1 MMERIREG
9 TNSLPVKIIL
19 SLIIF
24 SFAFAG
30 VGSYLAG
37 GSTPPAA
44 TVGDKE
50 ISRAELDRAYQNE
63 RARMQQQAGEQF
75 NQLLGNPEYVK
86 RFRQNILDRMVN
98 DLLLEHEASELGL
111 RVSDAQVK
119 AAIRA
124 MPQFRQAGQF
134 NNERYQA
141 ALRQTGMSADEFAN
155 YMRTDLMRQQLV
167 NGLQTTAFV
176 LPSEL
181 ESLYRLE
188 AQSREV
194 RTLTL
199 PVEDFANQVSLTD
212 EELEA
217 YYQANRD
224 DYIQPRMVKVAYV
237 ELTGEGLASDI
248 QVTDEDI
255 ATYYQDNQSQYGSQ
269 ERRKVSHILIEGT
282 GDDAKA
288 RAQQALDRLNQGEA
302 FATLVKEVSDDT
314 FSAEQNGSL
323 DWIEPGAMDPA
334 FEKAAY
340 ALAQKGDI
348 SGLVKSDFGYHIIR
362 LDDID
367 PADVTPLS
375 DVKDDIRLALQQE
388 QAADRFYAQSTQLA
402 EVAFEE
408 ANGLEPAAEAV
419 NTKVQFTDY
428 FALDNAQ
435 GLMARPQIQ
444 QALDSYDVRENGL
457 NSELIELSGEHAI
470 VVRLDDVKP
479 EKQLSFAE
487 VKDQVQA
494 TLVAEKGRQQ
504 AQEKAD
510 QLVAQLE
517 QTGTLDQ
524 GDYVFSDAQVINR
537 VSQQQAVSELAFSL
551 PQPNDTGASYG
562 VTQNRQG
569 DIVVVALDNVINP
582 AMPDISPQS
591 QMADRVA
598 RAMSNMSL
606 SATLEALRE
615 QVDVTYAEVDAQQ

>member
-9 TNSLPVKIIL
+9 TNSLAVKIIL

-37 GSTPPAA
+37 GSNPPAA

-86 RFRQNILDRMVN
+86 RFRQNILDRMIN
-98 DLLLEHEASELGL
+98 DLLLEQAASDLGL

-124 MPQFRQAGQF
+124 MPQFRQGGQF
-134 NNERYQA
+134 NNDRYQA

-167 NGLQTTAFV
+167 NGLQSSGFV

-188 AQSREV
+188 AQSRQV
-194 RTLTL
+194 RTITL
-199 PVEDFANQVSLTD
+199 PVDDFAEQVTLTD
-212 EELEA
+212 DELEA
-217 YYQANRD
+217 YYQAHRD

-237 ELTGEGLASDI
+237 ELTGEGLANEVQISD
-248 QVTDEDI
+248 DAI
-255 ATYYQDNQSQYGSQ
+255 ATYYQENQSQYGSQ

-282 GDDAKA
+282 GDEAKA
-288 RAQQALDRLNQGEA
+288 KAQQALERLNQGDA
-302 FATLVKEVSDDT
+302 FAALAKEVSDDT
-314 FSAEQNGSL
+314 FSAEQGGSL
-323 DWIEPGAMDPA
+323 DWIEPGVMDPA

-340 ALAQKGDI
+340 ALSEKGDI
-348 SGLVKSDFGYHIIR
+348 SGLVQSDFGYHIIR

-367 PADVTPLS
+367 PADVTPLAE
-375 DVKDDIRLALQQE
+375 VKDDIRSELQQAR
-388 QAADRFYAQSTQLA
+388 AADRFYAQSTTLA

-408 ANGLEPAAEAV
+408 ANGLEPAADAV
-419 NTKVQFTDY
+419 NGKVQYTDY
-428 FALDNAQ
+428 FALDAAT

-479 EKQLSFAE
+479 EKQLSFAD
-487 VKDQVQA
+487 VKEQVRE
-494 TLVAEKGRQQ
+494 TLAAEKGQEQ
-504 AQEKAD
+504 AKETAGD
-510 QLVAQLE
+510 LIAQLE
-517 QTGTLDQ
+517 ESGELTESDYTFSAPMTL
-524 GDYVFSDAQVINR
+524 NR
-537 VSQQQAVSELAFSL
+537 VSQQQAVAELAFSL
-551 PQPNDTGASYG
+551 PQPESETASYG

-569 DIVVVALDNVINP
+569 DVVVVALDKVVTPEVP
-582 AMPDISPQS
+582 AISPQS
-591 QMADRVA
+591 QMAARVQ
-598 RAMSNMSL
+598 RAMSNTSL
-606 SATLEALRE
+606 SATLQALRE
-615 QVDVTYAEVDAQQ
+615 DVDVTYAESDAQ

>member
-9 TNSLPVKIIL
+9 TNSLAVKIIL

-37 GSTPPAA
+37 GSNPPAA

-86 RFRQNILDRMVN
+86 RFRQNILDRMIN
-98 DLLLEHEASELGL
+98 DLLLEQAASDLGL

-119 AAIRA
+119 AAIRG
-124 MPQFRQAGQF
+124 MPQFRQGGQF
-134 NNERYQA
+134 NNDRYQA

-167 NGLQTTAFV
+167 NGLQSSGFV

-188 AQSREV
+188 AQSRQV
-194 RTLTL
+194 RTITL
-199 PVEDFANQVSLTD
+199 PVDDFAEQVTLTD
-212 EELEA
+212 DELEA
-217 YYQANRD
+217 YYQAHRD

-237 ELTGEGLASDI
+237 ELTGEGLANEVQISD
-248 QVTDEDI
+248 DAI
-255 ATYYQDNQSQYGSQ
+255 ATYYQENQSQYGSQ

-282 GDDAKA
+282 GDEAKA
-288 RAQQALDRLNQGEA
+288 KAEQALERLNQGDA
-302 FATLVKEVSDDT
+302 FSALAKEMSDDT
-314 FSAEQNGSL
+314 FSAEQGGSL
-323 DWIEPGAMDPA
+323 DWIEPGVMDPA

-340 ALAQKGDI
+340 ALSEKGDI
-348 SGLVKSDFGYHIIR
+348 SGLVQSDFGYHIIR

-367 PADVTPLS
+367 PADVTPLAE
-375 DVKDDIRLALQQE
+375 VKDDIRSELQQAR
-388 QAADRFYAQSTQLA
+388 AADRFYAQSTTLA

-408 ANGLEPAAEAV
+408 ANGLEPAADAV
-419 NTKVQFTDY
+419 NGKVQYTDY
-428 FALDNAQ
+428 FALDAAT

-479 EKQLSFAE
+479 EKQLSFAD
-487 VKDQVQA
+487 VKEQVRE
-494 TLVAEKGRQQ
+494 TLAAEKGQEQ
-504 AQEKAD
+504 AKETAGD
-510 QLVAQLE
+510 LIAQLE
-517 QTGTLDQ
+517 ESGELTESDYTFSAPMTL
-524 GDYVFSDAQVINR
+524 NR
-537 VSQQQAVSELAFSL
+537 VSQQQAVAELAFSL
-551 PQPNDTGASYG
+551 PQPESETASYG

-569 DIVVVALDNVINP
+569 DVVVVALDKVVTPEVP
-582 AMPDISPQS
+582 AISPQS
-591 QMADRVA
+591 QMAARVQ
-598 RAMSNMSL
+598 RAMSNTSL
-606 SATLEALRE
+606 SATLQALRE
-615 QVDVTYAEVDAQQ
+615 EVDVTYAESDAQ

>member
-9 TNSLPVKIIL
+9 TNSLAVKIIL

-37 GSTPPAA
+37 GSNPPAA

-86 RFRQNILDRMVN
+86 RFRQNILDRMIN
-98 DLLLEHEASELGL
+98 DLLLEQAASELGL

-124 MPQFRQAGQF
+124 MPQFRQGGQF
-134 NNERYQA
+134 NNDRYQA

-167 NGLQTTAFV
+167 NGLQGSGFV

-181 ESLYRLE
+181 ENLYRLE
-188 AQSREV
+188 AQSRQV
-194 RTLTL
+194 RTITL
-199 PVEDFANQVSLTD
+199 PVADFAEQVSLTD
-212 EELEA
+212 DELEA

-237 ELTGEGLASDI
+237 ELTGEGLANEVQISD
-248 QVTDEDI
+248 EAI
-255 ATYYQDNQSQYGSQ
+255 ATYYQENQSQYGSQ

-282 GDDAKA
+282 GDEAKA
-288 RAQQALDRLNQGEA
+288 KAQQALERLNQGAA
-302 FATLVKEVSDDT
+302 FAALAKEMSDDT
-314 FSAEQNGSL
+314 FSAEQGGSL
-323 DWIEPGAMDPA
+323 DWIEPDVMDPA

-340 ALAQKGDI
+340 ALSEKGDV
-348 SGLVKSDFGYHIIR
+348 SGLVQSDFGYHIIR

-367 PADVTPLS
+367 PADVTPLAE
-375 DVKDDIRLALQQE
+375 VKDDIRTELQQAR
-388 QAADRFYAQSTQLA
+388 AADRFYAQSTTLA

-408 ANGLEPAAEAV
+408 ANGLEPAADAV
-419 NTKVQFTDY
+419 NSKVQYTDY
-428 FALDNAQ
+428 FALDAAT

-487 VKDQVQA
+487 VKDQVRE
-494 TLVAEKGRQQ
+494 TLAAEKGQEQ
-504 AQEKAD
+504 AKETAGD
-510 QLVAQLE
+510 LIAQLE
-517 QTGTLDQ
+517 ESGEITGSDYTFSAPITL
-524 GDYVFSDAQVINR
+524 NR
-537 VSQQQAVSELAFSL
+537 VSQQQAVAELAFSL
-551 PQPNDTGASYG
+551 PQPASDNASYG

-569 DIVVVALDNVINP
+569 DVVVVALDKVMVP
-582 AMPDISPQS
+582 EVPDISPQS
-591 QMADRVA
+591 QMAARVQ

-606 SATLEALRE
+606 SATLQALRE
-615 QVDVTYAEVDAQQ
+615 EVDVTYAESDTQ

>member
-9 TNSLPVKIIL
+9 TNSLAVKIIL

-37 GSTPPAA
+37 GSNPPAA

-86 RFRQNILDRMVN
+86 RFRQNILDRMIN
-98 DLLLEHEASELGL
+98 DLLLEQAASELGL

-124 MPQFRQAGQF
+124 MPQFRQGGQF
-134 NNERYQA
+134 NNDRYQA

-167 NGLQTTAFV
+167 NGLQGSGFV

-181 ESLYRLE
+181 ENLYRLE
-188 AQSREV
+188 AQSRQV
-194 RTLTL
+194 RTITL
-199 PVEDFANQVSLTD
+199 PVADFAEQVSLTD
-212 EELEA
+212 DELEA

-237 ELTGEGLASDI
+237 ELTGEGLANEVQVSD
-248 QVTDEDI
+248 EAI
-255 ATYYQDNQSQYGSQ
+255 ATYYQENQSQYGSQ

-282 GDDAKA
+282 GDEAKA
-288 RAQQALDRLNQGEA
+288 KAQQALERLNQGAA
-302 FATLVKEVSDDT
+302 FAALAKEMSDDT
-314 FSAEQNGSL
+314 FSAEQGGSL
-323 DWIEPGAMDPA
+323 DWIEPDVMDPA
-334 FEKAAY
+334 FENAAY
-340 ALAQKGDI
+340 ALSEKGDV
-348 SGLVKSDFGYHIIR
+348 SGLVQSDFGYHIIR

-367 PADVTPLS
+367 PADVTPLAE
-375 DVKDDIRLALQQE
+375 VKDDIRAELQQAR
-388 QAADRFYAQSTQLA
+388 AADRFYAQSTTLA

-408 ANGLEPAAEAV
+408 ANGLEPAADAV
-419 NTKVQFTDY
+419 NSKVQYTDY
-428 FALDNAQ
+428 FALDAAT

-487 VKDQVQA
+487 VKDQVRE
-494 TLVAEKGRQQ
+494 TLAAEKGQEQ
-504 AQEKAD
+504 AKETAGD
-510 QLVAQLE
+510 LIAQLE
-517 QTGTLDQ
+517 ESGEVTGSDYTFSAPITL
-524 GDYVFSDAQVINR
+524 NR
-537 VSQQQAVSELAFSL
+537 VSQQQAVAELAFSL
-551 PQPNDTGASYG
+551 PQPASDNASYG

-569 DIVVVALDNVINP
+569 DVVVVALDKVMVP
-582 AMPDISPQS
+582 EVPDISPQS
-591 QMADRVA
+591 QMAARVQ

-606 SATLEALRE
+606 SATLQALRE
-615 QVDVTYAEVDAQQ
+615 EVDVTYAESDTQ

>member
-9 TNSLPVKIIL
+9 TNSLAVKIIL

-37 GSTPPAA
+37 GSNPPAA

-50 ISRAELDRAYQNE
+50 ISRAQLERAYQNE
-63 RARMQQQAGEQF
+63 RARMQQQAGELF
-75 NQLLGNPEYVK
+75 NQLLGDPEYVK
-86 RFRQNILDRMVN
+86 RFRQNILDRMVD

-119 AAIRA
+119 DAIRA
-124 MPQFRQAGQF
+124 MPQFRQGGQF

-141 ALRQTGMSADEFAN
+141 ALRQTGLSADEFAN
-155 YMRTDLMRQQLV
+155 YVRTDLVRQQLLTA
-167 NGLQTTAFV
+167 LQASEFV

-194 RTLTL
+194 RTITL
-199 PVEDFANQVSLTD
+199 PVDAFAAKVSLSD

-217 YYQANRD
+217 YYQANQD
-224 DYIQPRMVKVAYV
+224 DYVQPRMVKVAYV
-237 ELTGEGLASDI
+237 ELTGEGLADDI

-255 ATYYQDNQSQYGSQ
+255 ATYYQENQSQYGSQ

-288 RAQQALDRLNQGEA
+288 RAEAALERLNQGEDFSELA
-302 FATLVKEVSDDT
+302 QQVSDDT
-314 FSAEQNGSL
+314 YSAEQGGSL
-323 DWIEPGAMDPA
+323 DWIEPGVMDPA

-340 ALAQKGDI
+340 ALANKGDY
-348 SGLVKSDFGYHIIR
+348 SQVVKSDFGYHIIR

-367 PADVTPLS
+367 AADITPLS
-375 DVKDDIRLALQQE
+375 EVKEDIRVALQQE
-388 QAADRFYAQSTQLA
+388 RAADRFYAQSTKLA
-402 EVAFEE
+402 EVAFED
-408 ANGLEPAAEAV
+408 ANGLEPAAAAI
-419 NTKVQFTDY
+419 NGKVQITDF
-428 FALDNAQ
+428 FAPEQAQ
-435 GLMARPQIQ
+435 GVMARPEVQ

-479 EKQLSFAE
+479 EKQLSFDE
-487 VKDQVQA
+487 VKDQVTQ
-494 TLVAEKGRQQ
+494 TLAAQKGQQQ
-504 AQEKAD
+504 AQEQAD
-510 QLVAQLE
+510 ALLTQLEANGALTDSEYTFSEPQTLNRVAQQL
-517 QTGTLDQ
+517 
-524 GDYVFSDAQVINR
+524 AI
-537 VSQQQAVSELAFSL
+537 SELAFTL
-551 PQPNDTGASYG
+551 PKPEADTSSYG
-562 VTQNRQG
+562 VTTDEQG
-569 DIVVVALDNVINP
+569 NVVVVALDKVIEP
-582 AMPDISPQS
+582 EVPEISPQS
-591 QMADRVA
+591 QMAARVA

-606 SATLEALRE
+606 SATLEELRN
-615 QVDVTYAEVDAQQ
+615 QVDVNYADSDSQ

>member
-9 TNSLPVKIIL
+9 TNSLAVKIIL

-37 GSTPPAA
+37 GSNPPAA

-86 RFRQNILDRMVN
+86 RFRQNILDRMIN
-98 DLLLEHEASELGL
+98 DLLLEQAASELGL

-124 MPQFRQAGQF
+124 MPQFRQGGQF
-134 NNERYQA
+134 NNDRYQA

-167 NGLQTTAFV
+167 NGLQGSGFV

-181 ESLYRLE
+181 ENLYRLE
-188 AQSREV
+188 AQSRQV
-194 RTLTL
+194 RTITL
-199 PVEDFANQVSLTD
+199 PVDDFAEQVSLTD
-212 EELEA
+212 DELEA

-248 QVTDEDI
+248 QISDQDI
-255 ATYYQDNQSQYGSQ
+255 EAYYQENQSQYGSQ

-282 GDDAKA
+282 GEEAKA
-288 RAQQALDRLNQGEA
+288 KAEQVLERLNQGEA
-302 FATLVKEVSDDT
+302 FTALAKEVSDDT
-314 FSAEQNGSL
+314 FSAEQGGSL
-323 DWIEPGAMDPA
+323 DWIEPDVMDPA

-340 ALAQKGDI
+340 ALSEKGDI
-348 SGLVKSDFGYHIIR
+348 SGLVQSDFGYHIIR

-367 PADVTPLS
+367 LADVTPLAE
-375 DVKDDIRLALQQE
+375 VKDDIRTELQQAR
-388 QAADRFYAQSTQLA
+388 AADRFYAQSTTLA

-408 ANGLEPAAEAV
+408 ANGLGPAAAAI
-419 NTKVQFTDY
+419 NSDVQYTDY
-428 FALDNAQ
+428 FALDAAT

-487 VKDQVQA
+487 VKDQVRE
-494 TLVAEKGRQQ
+494 TLAAEKGQEQ
-504 AQEKAD
+504 AKQTAGD
-510 QLVAQLE
+510 LIAQLE
-517 QTGTLDQ
+517 QTGELAGSDYTFSAPITL
-524 GDYVFSDAQVINR
+524 NR
-537 VSQQQAVSELAFSL
+537 VSQQQAVAELAFSL
-551 PQPNDTGASYG
+551 PQPESDAASYG
-562 VTQNRQG
+562 VTQNREG
-569 DIVVVALDNVINP
+569 DVVVVALDKVIEP
-582 AMPDISPQS
+582 EVPDISPQS
-591 QMADRVA
+591 QMAARVQ

-606 SATLEALRE
+606 SATLQALRE
-615 QVDVTYAEVDAQQ
+615 EVDVTYAESDNQ

>member
-9 TNSLPVKIIL
+9 TNSLAVKIIL

-37 GSTPPAA
+37 GSNPPAA

-86 RFRQNILDRMVN
+86 RFRQNILDRMIN
-98 DLLLEHEASELGL
+98 DLLLEQAASDLGL

-124 MPQFRQAGQF
+124 MPQFRQGGQF
-134 NNERYQA
+134 NNDRYQA

-167 NGLQTTAFV
+167 NGLQSSGFV

-188 AQSREV
+188 AQSRQV
-194 RTLTL
+194 RTITL
-199 PVEDFANQVSLTD
+199 PVDDFAEQVTLTD
-212 EELEA
+212 DELEA
-217 YYQANRD
+217 YYQAHRE

-237 ELTGEGLASDI
+237 ELTGEGLANEVQISD
-248 QVTDEDI
+248 DAI
-255 ATYYQDNQSQYGSQ
+255 ATYYQENQSQYGSQ

-282 GDDAKA
+282 GDEAKA
-288 RAQQALDRLNQGEA
+288 KAEQALERLNQGDA
-302 FATLVKEVSDDT
+302 FSALAKEMSDDT
-314 FSAEQNGSL
+314 FSAEQGGSL
-323 DWIEPGAMDPA
+323 DWIEPGVMDPA

-340 ALAQKGDI
+340 ALSEKGDI
-348 SGLVKSDFGYHIIR
+348 SGLVQSDFGYHIIR

-367 PADVTPLS
+367 PADVTPLAE
-375 DVKDDIRLALQQE
+375 VKDDIRSELQQAR
-388 QAADRFYAQSTQLA
+388 AADRFYAQSTTLA

-408 ANGLEPAAEAV
+408 ANGLEPAADAV
-419 NTKVQFTDY
+419 NGKVQYTDY
-428 FALDNAQ
+428 FALDAAT

-479 EKQLSFAE
+479 EKQLSFAD
-487 VKDQVQA
+487 VKEQVRE
-494 TLVAEKGRQQ
+494 TLAAEKGQEQ
-504 AQEKAD
+504 AKETAGD
-510 QLVAQLE
+510 LIAQLE
-517 QTGTLDQ
+517 ESGELTESDYTFSAPMTL
-524 GDYVFSDAQVINR
+524 NR
-537 VSQQQAVSELAFSL
+537 VSQQQAVAELAFSL
-551 PQPNDTGASYG
+551 PQPESETASYG

-569 DIVVVALDNVINP
+569 DVVVVALDKVVTPEVP
-582 AMPDISPQS
+582 AISPQS
-591 QMADRVA
+591 QMAARVQ
-598 RAMSNMSL
+598 RAMSNTSL
-606 SATLEALRE
+606 SATLQALRE
-615 QVDVTYAEVDAQQ
+615 DVDVTYAESDAQ

>member
-9 TNSLPVKIIL
+9 TNSLAVKIIL

-37 GSTPPAA
+37 GSNPPAA

-86 RFRQNILDRMVN
+86 RFRQNILDRMIN
-98 DLLLEHEASELGL
+98 DLLLEQAASDLGL

-124 MPQFRQAGQF
+124 MPQFRQGGQF
-134 NNERYQA
+134 NNDRYQA

-167 NGLQTTAFV
+167 NGLQSSGFV

-188 AQSREV
+188 AQSRQV
-194 RTLTL
+194 RTITL
-199 PVEDFANQVSLTD
+199 PVDDFAEQVTLTD
-212 EELEA
+212 DELEA
-217 YYQANRD
+217 YYQSHRD

-237 ELTGEGLASDI
+237 ELTGEGLANEVQISD
-248 QVTDEDI
+248 DAI
-255 ATYYQDNQSQYGSQ
+255 ATYYQENQSQYGSQ

-282 GDDAKA
+282 GDEAKA
-288 RAQQALDRLNQGEA
+288 KAQQALERLNQGDA
-302 FATLVKEVSDDT
+302 FAALAKEVSDDT
-314 FSAEQNGSL
+314 FSAEQGGSL
-323 DWIEPGAMDPA
+323 DWIEPGVMDPA

-340 ALAQKGDI
+340 ALSEKGDI
-348 SGLVKSDFGYHIIR
+348 SGLVQSDFGYHIIR

-367 PADVTPLS
+367 PADVTPLAE
-375 DVKDDIRLALQQE
+375 VKDDIRSELQQAR
-388 QAADRFYAQSTQLA
+388 AADRFYAQSTTLA

-408 ANGLEPAAEAV
+408 ANGLEPAADAV
-419 NTKVQFTDY
+419 NGKVQYTDY
-428 FALDNAQ
+428 FALDAAT

-479 EKQLSFAE
+479 EKQLSFAD
-487 VKDQVQA
+487 VKEQVRE
-494 TLVAEKGRQQ
+494 TLAAEKGQEQ
-504 AQEKAD
+504 AKETAGD
-510 QLVAQLE
+510 LIAQLE
-517 QTGTLDQ
+517 ESGELTESDYTFSAPMTL
-524 GDYVFSDAQVINR
+524 NR
-537 VSQQQAVSELAFSL
+537 VSQQQAVAELAFSL
-551 PQPNDTGASYG
+551 PQPESETASYG

-569 DIVVVALDNVINP
+569 DVVVVALDKVVTPEVP
-582 AMPDISPQS
+582 AISPQS
-591 QMADRVA
+591 QMAARVQ
-598 RAMSNMSL
+598 RAMSNTSL
-606 SATLEALRE
+606 SATLQALRE
-615 QVDVTYAEVDAQQ
+615 DVDVTYAESDAQ

>member
-9 TNSLPVKIIL
+9 TNSLAVKIIL

-37 GSTPPAA
+37 GSNPPAA
-44 TVGDKE
+44 TVGEKE

-86 RFRQNILDRMVN
+86 RFRQNILDRMIN
-98 DLLLEHEASELGL
+98 DLLLEQAASDLGL

-124 MPQFRQAGQF
+124 MPQFRQGGQF
-134 NNERYQA
+134 NNDRYQA

-167 NGLQTTAFV
+167 NGLQSSGFV

-188 AQSREV
+188 AQSRQV
-194 RTLTL
+194 RTITL
-199 PVEDFANQVSLTD
+199 PVDDFAEQVTLTD
-212 EELEA
+212 DELEA
-217 YYQANRD
+217 YYQAHRE

-237 ELTGEGLASDI
+237 ELTGEGLANEVQISD
-248 QVTDEDI
+248 DAI
-255 ATYYQDNQSQYGSQ
+255 ATYYQENQSQYGSQ

-282 GDDAKA
+282 GDEAKA
-288 RAQQALDRLNQGEA
+288 KAQQALERLNQGDA
-302 FATLVKEVSDDT
+302 FSALAKEMSDDT
-314 FSAEQNGSL
+314 FSAEQGGSL
-323 DWIEPGAMDPA
+323 DWIEPGVMDPA

-340 ALAQKGDI
+340 ALPEKGDI
-348 SGLVKSDFGYHIIR
+348 SGLVQSDFGYHIIR

-367 PADVTPLS
+367 PADVTPLAE
-375 DVKDDIRLALQQE
+375 VKDDIRSELQQAR
-388 QAADRFYAQSTQLA
+388 AADRFYAQSTTLA

-408 ANGLEPAAEAV
+408 ANGLEPAADAV
-419 NTKVQFTDY
+419 NGKVQYTDY
-428 FALDNAQ
+428 FALDAAT

-479 EKQLSFAE
+479 EKQLSFAD
-487 VKDQVQA
+487 VKEQVRE
-494 TLVAEKGRQQ
+494 TLAAEKGQEQ
-504 AQEKAD
+504 AKETAGD
-510 QLVAQLE
+510 LIAQLE
-517 QTGTLDQ
+517 ESGELTESDYTFSAPMTL
-524 GDYVFSDAQVINR
+524 NR
-537 VSQQQAVSELAFSL
+537 VSQQQAVAELAFSL
-551 PQPNDTGASYG
+551 PQPESETASYG

-569 DIVVVALDNVINP
+569 DVVVVALDKVVTPEVP
-582 AMPDISPQS
+582 AISPQS
-591 QMADRVA
+591 QMAARVQ
-598 RAMSNMSL
+598 RAMSNTSL
-606 SATLEALRE
+606 SATLQALRE
-615 QVDVTYAEVDAQQ
+615 DVDVTYAESDAQ

>member
-9 TNSLPVKIIL
+9 TNSLAVKIIL

-37 GSTPPAA
+37 GSNPPAA

-86 RFRQNILDRMVN
+86 RFRQNILDRMIN
-98 DLLLEHEASELGL
+98 DLLLEQAASELGL

-124 MPQFRQAGQF
+124 MPQFRQGGQF
-134 NNERYQA
+134 NNDRYQA

-167 NGLQTTAFV
+167 NGLQGSGFV

-181 ESLYRLE
+181 ENLYRLE
-188 AQSREV
+188 AQSRQV
-194 RTLTL
+194 RTITL
-199 PVEDFANQVSLTD
+199 PVADFAEQVSLTD
-212 EELEA
+212 DELEA

-237 ELTGEGLASDI
+237 ELTGEGLANEVQISD
-248 QVTDEDI
+248 EAI
-255 ATYYQDNQSQYGSQ
+255 ATYYQENQSQYGSQ

-282 GDDAKA
+282 GDEAKA
-288 RAQQALDRLNQGEA
+288 KAQQALERLSQGAA
-302 FATLVKEVSDDT
+302 FAALAKEMSDDT
-314 FSAEQNGSL
+314 FSAEQGGSL
-323 DWIEPGAMDPA
+323 DWIEPDVMDPA

-340 ALAQKGDI
+340 ALSEKGDV
-348 SGLVKSDFGYHIIR
+348 SGLVQSDFGYHIIR

-367 PADVTPLS
+367 PADVTPLAE
-375 DVKDDIRLALQQE
+375 VKDDIRTELQQAR
-388 QAADRFYAQSTQLA
+388 AADRFYAQSTTLA

-408 ANGLEPAAEAV
+408 ANGLEPAADAV
-419 NTKVQFTDY
+419 NSKVQYTDY
-428 FALDNAQ
+428 FALDAAT

-487 VKDQVQA
+487 VKDQVRE
-494 TLVAEKGRQQ
+494 TLAAEKGQEQ
-504 AQEKAD
+504 AKETAGD
-510 QLVAQLE
+510 LIAQLE
-517 QTGTLDQ
+517 ESGEVTGSDYTFSAPITL
-524 GDYVFSDAQVINR
+524 NR
-537 VSQQQAVSELAFSL
+537 VSQQQAIAELAFSL
-551 PQPNDTGASYG
+551 PQPASDNASYG

-569 DIVVVALDNVINP
+569 DVVVVALDKVMVP
-582 AMPDISPQS
+582 EVPDISPQS
-591 QMADRVA
+591 QMAARVQ

-606 SATLEALRE
+606 SATLQALRE
-615 QVDVTYAEVDAQQ
+615 EVDVTYAESDTQ

>member
-9 TNSLPVKIIL
+9 TNSLAVKIIL

-37 GSTPPAA
+37 GSNPPAA

-86 RFRQNILDRMVN
+86 RFRQNILDRMIN
-98 DLLLEHEASELGL
+98 DLLLEQAASDLGL

-119 AAIRA
+119 AAIRE
-124 MPQFRQAGQF
+124 MPQFRQGGQF
-134 NNERYQA
+134 NNDRYQA

-167 NGLQTTAFV
+167 NGLQSSGFV

-188 AQSREV
+188 AQSRQV
-194 RTLTL
+194 RTITL
-199 PVEDFANQVSLTD
+199 PVDDFAEQVTLTD
-212 EELEA
+212 DELEA
-217 YYQANRD
+217 YYQAHRD

-237 ELTGEGLASDI
+237 ELTGEGLANEVQISD
-248 QVTDEDI
+248 EAI
-255 ATYYQDNQSQYGSQ
+255 ATYYQENQSQYGSQ

-282 GDDAKA
+282 GDEAKA
-288 RAQQALDRLNQGEA
+288 KAEQALERLNQGDA
-302 FATLVKEVSDDT
+302 FSALAKEMSDDT
-314 FSAEQNGSL
+314 FSAEQGGSL
-323 DWIEPGAMDPA
+323 DWIEPGVMDPA

-340 ALAQKGDI
+340 ALSEKGDT
-348 SGLVKSDFGYHIIR
+348 SGLVQSDFGYHIIR

-367 PADVTPLS
+367 PADVTPLAE
-375 DVKDDIRLALQQE
+375 VKDDIRSELQQAR
-388 QAADRFYAQSTQLA
+388 AADRFYAQSTTLA

-408 ANGLEPAAEAV
+408 ANGLEPAADAV
-419 NTKVQFTDY
+419 NGKVQYTDY
-428 FALDNAQ
+428 FALDAAT

-479 EKQLSFAE
+479 EKQLSFAD
-487 VKDQVQA
+487 VKEQVRE
-494 TLVAEKGRQQ
+494 TLAAEKGQEQ
-504 AQEKAD
+504 AKETAGD
-510 QLVAQLE
+510 LITQLE
-517 QTGTLDQ
+517 ESGELTESDYTFSAPMTL
-524 GDYVFSDAQVINR
+524 NR
-537 VSQQQAVSELAFSL
+537 VSQQQAVAELAFSL
-551 PQPNDTGASYG
+551 PQPASETASYG

-569 DIVVVALDNVINP
+569 DVVVVALDKVVTPEVP
-582 AMPDISPQS
+582 AISPQS
-591 QMADRVA
+591 QMAARVQ
-598 RAMSNMSL
+598 RAMSNTSL
-606 SATLEALRE
+606 SATLQALRE
-615 QVDVTYAEVDAQQ
+615 DVDVTYAESDTQ

>member
-9 TNSLPVKIIL
+9 TNSLAVKIIL

-37 GSTPPAA
+37 GSNPPAA

-86 RFRQNILDRMVN
+86 RFRQNILDRMIN
-98 DLLLEHEASELGL
+98 DLLLEQAASDLGL

-124 MPQFRQAGQF
+124 MPQFRQGGQF
-134 NNERYQA
+134 NNDRYQA

-167 NGLQTTAFV
+167 NGLQSSGFV

-188 AQSREV
+188 AQSRQV
-194 RTLTL
+194 RTITL
-199 PVEDFANQVSLTD
+199 PVDDFAEQVTLTD
-212 EELEA
+212 DELEA
-217 YYQANRD
+217 YYQAHRE

-237 ELTGEGLASDI
+237 ELTGEGLANEVQISD
-248 QVTDEDI
+248 DAI
-255 ATYYQDNQSQYGSQ
+255 ATYYQENQSQYGSQ

-282 GDDAKA
+282 GDEAKA
-288 RAQQALDRLNQGEA
+288 KAQQALERLNQGDA
-302 FATLVKEVSDDT
+302 FSALAKEMSDDT
-314 FSAEQNGSL
+314 FSAEQGGSL
-323 DWIEPGAMDPA
+323 DWIEPGVMDPA

-340 ALAQKGDI
+340 ALSEKGDI
-348 SGLVKSDFGYHIIR
+348 SGLVQSDFGYHIIR

-367 PADVTPLS
+367 PADVTPLAE
-375 DVKDDIRLALQQE
+375 VKDDIRSELQQAR
-388 QAADRFYAQSTQLA
+388 AADRFYAQSTTLA

-408 ANGLEPAAEAV
+408 ANGLEPAADAV
-419 NTKVQFTDY
+419 NGKVQYTDY
-428 FALDNAQ
+428 FALDAAT

-479 EKQLSFAE
+479 EKQLSFAD
-487 VKDQVQA
+487 VKEQVRE
-494 TLVAEKGRQQ
+494 TLAAEKGQEQ
-504 AQEKAD
+504 AKETAGD
-510 QLVAQLE
+510 LIAQLE
-517 QTGTLDQ
+517 ESGELTGSDYTFSAPMTL
-524 GDYVFSDAQVINR
+524 NR
-537 VSQQQAVSELAFSL
+537 VSQQQAVAELAFSL
-551 PQPNDTGASYG
+551 PQPASEKASYG

-569 DIVVVALDNVINP
+569 DVVVVALDKVVAPEVP
-582 AMPDISPQS
+582 AISPQS
-591 QMADRVA
+591 QMAARVQ
-598 RAMSNMSL
+598 RAMSNTSL
-606 SATLEALRE
+606 SATLQALRE
-615 QVDVTYAEVDAQQ
+615 EVDVTYAESDAQ

>member
-9 TNSLPVKIIL
+9 TNSLAVKIIL

-37 GSTPPAA
+37 GSNPPAA

-86 RFRQNILDRMVN
+86 RFRQNILDRMIN
-98 DLLLEHEASELGL
+98 DLLLEQAAGELGL

-124 MPQFRQAGQF
+124 IPQFRQGGQF
-134 NNERYQA
+134 NNDRYQA

-167 NGLQTTAFV
+167 NGLQSSGFV

-194 RTLTL
+194 RTITL
-199 PVEDFANQVSLTD
+199 PVEKFAEQVTLTD
-212 EELEA
+212 DEMEA
-217 YYQANRD
+217 YYQDHRD

-248 QVTDEDI
+248 QISDQDI
-255 ATYYQDNQSQYGSQ
+255 EAYYQENQSQYGSQ

-282 GDDAKA
+282 GEEAKA
-288 RAQQALDRLNQGEA
+288 KAEQVRERLNQGEA
-302 FATLVKEVSDDT
+302 FAELAKEVSDDT
-314 FSAEQNGSL
+314 FSAEQGGSL
-323 DWIEPGAMDPA
+323 DWIEPDVMDPA

-340 ALAQKGDI
+340 GLSEKGDI
-348 SGLVKSDFGYHIIR
+348 SGLVQSDFGYHIIR

-367 PADVTPLS
+367 PADVTPLAE
-375 DVKDDIRLALQQE
+375 VKNDIRTALQQAR
-388 QAADRFYAQSTQLA
+388 AADRFYAQSTKLA

-408 ANGLEPAAEAV
+408 ANGLEPAAAAINGDVKYTE
-419 NTKVQFTDY
+419 Y
-428 FALDNAQ
+428 FALDAAT

-487 VKDQVQA
+487 VKDQVRE
-494 TLVAEKGRQQ
+494 TLAAEKGQEQ
-504 AQEKAD
+504 AKQTAGD
-510 QLVAQLE
+510 LIAQLE
-517 QTGTLDQ
+517 QTGELTGSDYTFSAPMTL
-524 GDYVFSDAQVINR
+524 NR
-537 VSQQQAVSELAFSL
+537 VSQQQAVAELAFSL
-551 PQPNDTGASYG
+551 PQPESEASSYG
-562 VTQNRQG
+562 VTQNREG
-569 DIVVVALDNVINP
+569 DVVVVALDKVIEP
-582 AMPDISPQS
+582 EVPDISPQS
-591 QMADRVA
+591 QMAARVQ

-606 SATLEALRE
+606 SATLQALRE
-615 QVDVTYAEVDAQQ
+615 EVDVTYAESDTQ

>member
-9 TNSLPVKIIL
+9 TNSLAVKIIL

-37 GSTPPAA
+37 GSNPPAA

-86 RFRQNILDRMVN
+86 RFRQNILDRMIN
-98 DLLLEHEASELGL
+98 DLLLEQAASDLGL

-124 MPQFRQAGQF
+124 MPQFRQGGQF
-134 NNERYQA
+134 NNDRYQA

-167 NGLQTTAFV
+167 NGLQSSGFV

-188 AQSREV
+188 AQSRQV
-194 RTLTL
+194 RTITL
-199 PVEDFANQVSLTD
+199 PVDDFAEQVTLTD
-212 EELEA
+212 DELEA
-217 YYQANRD
+217 YYQAHRD

-237 ELTGEGLASDI
+237 ELTGEGLANEVQISD
-248 QVTDEDI
+248 DAI
-255 ATYYQDNQSQYGSQ
+255 ATYYQENQSQYGSQ

-282 GDDAKA
+282 GDEAKA
-288 RAQQALDRLNQGEA
+288 KAQQALERLNQGDA
-302 FATLVKEVSDDT
+302 FAALAKEMSDDT
-314 FSAEQNGSL
+314 FSAEQGGSL
-323 DWIEPGAMDPA
+323 DWIEPGVMDPA

-340 ALAQKGDI
+340 ALSEKGDI
-348 SGLVKSDFGYHIIR
+348 SGLVQSDFGYHIIR

-367 PADVTPLS
+367 PADVTPLAE
-375 DVKDDIRLALQQE
+375 VKDDIRSELQQAR
-388 QAADRFYAQSTQLA
+388 AADRFYKQSTTLA

-408 ANGLEPAAEAV
+408 ANGLEPAADAV
-419 NTKVQFTDY
+419 NGKVQYTDY
-428 FALDNAQ
+428 FALDAAT
-435 GLMARPQIQ
+435 GLMDRPQIQ

-479 EKQLSFAE
+479 EKQLSFAD
-487 VKDQVQA
+487 VKEQVRE
-494 TLVAEKGRQQ
+494 TLAAEKGQEQ
-504 AQEKAD
+504 AKETAGD
-510 QLVAQLE
+510 LIAQLE
-517 QTGTLDQ
+517 ESGELTGSDYTFSAPMTL
-524 GDYVFSDAQVINR
+524 NR
-537 VSQQQAVSELAFSL
+537 VSQQQAVAELAFSL
-551 PQPNDTGASYG
+551 PQPESETASYG

-569 DIVVVALDNVINP
+569 DVVVVALNKVVVPEVP
-582 AMPDISPQS
+582 AISPQG
-591 QMADRVA
+591 QMAARVQ
-598 RAMSNMSL
+598 RAMSNTSL
-606 SATLEALRE
+606 SATLQALRE
-615 QVDVTYAEVDAQQ
+615 DVDVTYAESDAQ

>member
-9 TNSLPVKIIL
+9 TNSLAVKIIL

-37 GSTPPAA
+37 GSNPPAA

-86 RFRQNILDRMVN
+86 RFRQNILDRMIN
-98 DLLLEHEASELGL
+98 DLLLEQAASDLGL

-124 MPQFRQAGQF
+124 MPQFRQGGQF
-134 NNERYQA
+134 NNDRYQA

-167 NGLQTTAFV
+167 NGLQSSGFV

-188 AQSREV
+188 AQSRQV
-194 RTLTL
+194 RTITL
-199 PVEDFANQVSLTD
+199 PVDDFAEQVTLTD
-212 EELEA
+212 DELEA
-217 YYQANRD
+217 YYQAHRD

-237 ELTGEGLASDI
+237 ELTGEGLANEVQISD
-248 QVTDEDI
+248 DAI
-255 ATYYQDNQSQYGSQ
+255 ATYYQENQSQYGSQ

-282 GDDAKA
+282 GDEAKA
-288 RAQQALDRLNQGEA
+288 KAQQALERLNQGDA
-302 FATLVKEVSDDT
+302 FSALAKEMSDDT
-314 FSAEQNGSL
+314 FSAEQGGSL
-323 DWIEPGAMDPA
+323 DWIEPGVMDPA

-340 ALAQKGDI
+340 ALPEKGDI
-348 SGLVKSDFGYHIIR
+348 SGLVQSDFGYHIIR

-367 PADVTPLS
+367 PADVTPLAE
-375 DVKDDIRLALQQE
+375 VKDDIRSELQQAR
-388 QAADRFYAQSTQLA
+388 AADRFYAQSTTLA

-408 ANGLEPAAEAV
+408 ANGLEPAADAV
-419 NTKVQFTDY
+419 NGKVQYTDY
-428 FALDNAQ
+428 FALDAAT

-479 EKQLSFAE
+479 EKQLSFAD
-487 VKDQVQA
+487 VKEQVRE
-494 TLVAEKGRQQ
+494 TLAAEKGQEQ
-504 AQEKAD
+504 AKETAGD
-510 QLVAQLE
+510 LIAQLE
-517 QTGTLDQ
+517 ESGELTGSDYTFSAPMTL
-524 GDYVFSDAQVINR
+524 NR
-537 VSQQQAVSELAFSL
+537 VSQQQAVAELAFSL
-551 PQPNDTGASYG
+551 PQPASETASYG

-569 DIVVVALDNVINP
+569 DVVVVALDKVVTPEVP
-582 AMPDISPQS
+582 AISPQS
-591 QMADRVA
+591 QMAARVQ
-598 RAMSNMSL
+598 RAMSNTSL
-606 SATLEALRE
+606 SATLQALRE
-615 QVDVTYAEVDAQQ
+615 DVDVTYAESDAQ

>member
-9 TNSLPVKIIL
+9 TNSLAVKIIL

-37 GSTPPAA
+37 GSNPPAA

-86 RFRQNILDRMVN
+86 RFRQNILDRMIN
-98 DLLLEHEASELGL
+98 DLLLEQAASDLGL

-124 MPQFRQAGQF
+124 MPQFRQGGQF
-134 NNERYQA
+134 NNDRYQA

-167 NGLQTTAFV
+167 NGLQSSGFV

-188 AQSREV
+188 AQSRQV
-194 RTLTL
+194 RTITL
-199 PVEDFANQVSLTD
+199 PVDDFAEQVTLTD
-212 EELEA
+212 DELEA
-217 YYQANRD
+217 YYQAHRD

-237 ELTGEGLASDI
+237 ELTGEGLANEVQISD
-248 QVTDEDI
+248 DAI
-255 ATYYQDNQSQYGSQ
+255 ATYYQENQSQYGSQ

-282 GDDAKA
+282 GDEAKA
-288 RAQQALDRLNQGEA
+288 KAEQALERLNQGDA
-302 FATLVKEVSDDT
+302 FAALAKEVSDDT
-314 FSAEQNGSL
+314 FSAEQGGSL
-323 DWIEPGAMDPA
+323 DWIEPGVMDPA

-340 ALAQKGDI
+340 ALSEKGDT
-348 SGLVKSDFGYHIIR
+348 SGLVQSDFGYHIIR

-367 PADVTPLS
+367 PADVTPLAE
-375 DVKDDIRLALQQE
+375 VKDDIRSELQQAR
-388 QAADRFYAQSTQLA
+388 AADRFYAQSTTLA

-408 ANGLEPAAEAV
+408 ANGLEPAADAV
-419 NTKVQFTDY
+419 NGKVQYTDY
-428 FALDNAQ
+428 FALDAAT

-479 EKQLSFAE
+479 EKQLSFAD
-487 VKDQVQA
+487 VKEQVRE
-494 TLVAEKGRQQ
+494 TLAAEKGQEQ
-504 AQEKAD
+504 AKETAGD
-510 QLVAQLE
+510 LIAQLE
-517 QTGTLDQ
+517 ESGELTGSDYTFSAPMTL
-524 GDYVFSDAQVINR
+524 NR
-537 VSQQQAVSELAFSL
+537 VSQQQAVAELAFSL
-551 PQPNDTGASYG
+551 PQPESETASYG

-569 DIVVVALDNVINP
+569 DVVVVALDKVVTPEVP
-582 AMPDISPQS
+582 AISPQS
-591 QMADRVA
+591 QMAARVQ
-598 RAMSNMSL
+598 RAMSNTSL
-606 SATLEALRE
+606 SATLQALRE
-615 QVDVTYAEVDAQQ
+615 EVDVTYAESDAQ

>member
-9 TNSLPVKIIL
+9 TNSLAVKIIL

-37 GSTPPAA
+37 GSNPPAA

-86 RFRQNILDRMVN
+86 RFRQNILDRMIN
-98 DLLLEHEASELGL
+98 DLLLEQAASELGL

-124 MPQFRQAGQF
+124 MPQFRQGGQF
-134 NNERYQA
+134 NNDRYQA

-167 NGLQTTAFV
+167 NGLQGSGFV

-181 ESLYRLE
+181 ENLYRLE
-188 AQSREV
+188 AQSRQV
-194 RTLTL
+194 RTITL
-199 PVEDFANQVSLTD
+199 PVADFAEQVSLTD
-212 EELEA
+212 DELEA

-237 ELTGEGLASDI
+237 ELTGEGLANEVQISD
-248 QVTDEDI
+248 EAI

-282 GDDAKA
+282 GDEAKA
-288 RAQQALDRLNQGEA
+288 KAQQALERLNQGAA
-302 FATLVKEVSDDT
+302 FAALAKEMSDDT
-314 FSAEQNGSL
+314 FSAEQGGSL
-323 DWIEPGAMDPA
+323 DWIEPDVMDPA

-340 ALAQKGDI
+340 ALSEKGDV
-348 SGLVKSDFGYHIIR
+348 SGLVQSDFGYHIIR

-367 PADVTPLS
+367 PADVTPLAE
-375 DVKDDIRLALQQE
+375 VKDDIRTELQQAR
-388 QAADRFYAQSTQLA
+388 AADRFYAQSTTLA

-408 ANGLEPAAEAV
+408 ANGLEPAADAV
-419 NTKVQFTDY
+419 NSKVQYTDY
-428 FALDNAQ
+428 FALDAAT

-487 VKDQVQA
+487 VKDQVRE
-494 TLVAEKGRQQ
+494 TLAAEKGQEQ
-504 AQEKAD
+504 AKETAGD
-510 QLVAQLE
+510 LIAQLE
-517 QTGTLDQ
+517 ESGEVTGSDYTFSAPITL
-524 GDYVFSDAQVINR
+524 NR
-537 VSQQQAVSELAFSL
+537 VSQQQAIAELAFSL
-551 PQPNDTGASYG
+551 PQPASDNASYG

-569 DIVVVALDNVINP
+569 DVVVVALDKVMVP
-582 AMPDISPQS
+582 EVPDISPQS
-591 QMADRVA
+591 QMAARVQ

-606 SATLEALRE
+606 SATLQALRE
-615 QVDVTYAEVDAQQ
+615 EVDVTYAESDTQ

>member
-9 TNSLPVKIIL
+9 TNSLAVKIIL

-37 GSTPPAA
+37 GSNPPAA

-86 RFRQNILDRMVN
+86 RFRQNILDRMIN
-98 DLLLEHEASELGL
+98 DLLLEQAASDLGL

-124 MPQFRQAGQF
+124 MPQFRQGGQF
-134 NNERYQA
+134 NNDRYQA

-167 NGLQTTAFV
+167 NGLQSSGFV

-188 AQSREV
+188 AQSRQV
-194 RTLTL
+194 RTITL
-199 PVEDFANQVSLTD
+199 PVDDFAEQVTLTD
-212 EELEA
+212 DELEA
-217 YYQANRD
+217 YYQAHRD

-237 ELTGEGLASDI
+237 ELTGEGLANEVQISD
-248 QVTDEDI
+248 DAI
-255 ATYYQDNQSQYGSQ
+255 ATYYQENQSQYGSQ

-282 GDDAKA
+282 GDEAKA
-288 RAQQALDRLNQGEA
+288 KAQQALERLNQGDA
-302 FATLVKEVSDDT
+302 FSALAKEMSDDT
-314 FSAEQNGSL
+314 FSAEQGGSL
-323 DWIEPGAMDPA
+323 DWIEPSVMDPA

-340 ALAQKGDI
+340 ALSEKGDI
-348 SGLVKSDFGYHIIR
+348 SGLVQSDFGYHIIR

-367 PADVTPLS
+367 PADVTPLAE
-375 DVKDDIRLALQQE
+375 VKDDIRSELQQAR
-388 QAADRFYAQSTQLA
+388 AADRFYAQSTTLA

-408 ANGLEPAAEAV
+408 ANGLEPAADAV
-419 NTKVQFTDY
+419 NGKVQYTDY
-428 FALDNAQ
+428 FALDAAT

-479 EKQLSFAE
+479 EKQLSFAD
-487 VKDQVQA
+487 VKEQVRE
-494 TLVAEKGRQQ
+494 TLAAEKGQEQ
-504 AQEKAD
+504 AKETAGD
-510 QLVAQLE
+510 LIAQLE
-517 QTGTLDQ
+517 ESGELTESDYTFSASMTL
-524 GDYVFSDAQVINR
+524 NR
-537 VSQQQAVSELAFSL
+537 VSQQQAVAELAFSL
-551 PQPNDTGASYG
+551 PQPASETASYG

-569 DIVVVALDNVINP
+569 DVVVVALDKVVTPEVP
-582 AMPDISPQS
+582 AISPQS
-591 QMADRVA
+591 QMAARVQ
-598 RAMSNMSL
+598 RAMSNTSL
-606 SATLEALRE
+606 SATLQALRE
-615 QVDVTYAEVDAQQ
+615 DVDVTYAESDAQ

>member
-9 TNSLPVKIIL
+9 TNSLAVKIIL

-37 GSTPPAA
+37 GSNPPAA

-86 RFRQNILDRMVN
+86 RFRQNILDRMIN
-98 DLLLEHEASELGL
+98 DLLLEQAASDLGL

-119 AAIRA
+119 AAIRG
-124 MPQFRQAGQF
+124 MPQFRQGGQF
-134 NNERYQA
+134 NNDRYQA

-167 NGLQTTAFV
+167 NGLQSSGFV

-188 AQSREV
+188 AQSRQV
-194 RTLTL
+194 RTITL
-199 PVEDFANQVSLTD
+199 PVDDFAEQVTLTD
-212 EELEA
+212 DELEA
-217 YYQANRD
+217 YYQAHRD

-237 ELTGEGLASDI
+237 ELTGEGLANEVQISD
-248 QVTDEDI
+248 DAI
-255 ATYYQDNQSQYGSQ
+255 ATYYQENQSQYGSQ

-282 GDDAKA
+282 GDEAKA
-288 RAQQALDRLNQGEA
+288 KAEQALERLNQGDA
-302 FATLVKEVSDDT
+302 FSALAKEMSDDT
-314 FSAEQNGSL
+314 FSAEQGGSL
-323 DWIEPGAMDPA
+323 DWIEPGVMDPA

-340 ALAQKGDI
+340 ALSEKGDT
-348 SGLVKSDFGYHIIR
+348 SGLVQSDFGYHIIR

-367 PADVTPLS
+367 PADVTPLAE
-375 DVKDDIRLALQQE
+375 VKDDIRSELQQAR
-388 QAADRFYAQSTQLA
+388 AADRFYAQSTTLA

-408 ANGLEPAAEAV
+408 ANGLEPAADAV
-419 NTKVQFTDY
+419 NGKVQYTDY
-428 FALDNAQ
+428 FALDAAT

-479 EKQLSFAE
+479 EKQLSFAD
-487 VKDQVQA
+487 VKEQVRE
-494 TLVAEKGRQQ
+494 TLAAEKGQEQ
-504 AQEKAD
+504 AKETAGD
-510 QLVAQLE
+510 LIAQLE
-517 QTGTLDQ
+517 ESGELTESDYTFSAPMTL
-524 GDYVFSDAQVINR
+524 NR
-537 VSQQQAVSELAFSL
+537 VSQQQAVAELAFSL
-551 PQPNDTGASYG
+551 PQPESETASYG

-569 DIVVVALDNVINP
+569 DVVVVALDKVVAPEVP
-582 AMPDISPQS
+582 AISPQS
-591 QMADRVA
+591 QMAARVQ
-598 RAMSNMSL
+598 RAMSNTSL
-606 SATLEALRE
+606 SATLQALRE
-615 QVDVTYAEVDAQQ
+615 DVDVTYAESDAQ

>member
-9 TNSLPVKIIL
+9 TNSLAVKIIL

-37 GSTPPAA
+37 GSNPPAA

-86 RFRQNILDRMVN
+86 RFRQNILDRMIN
-98 DLLLEHEASELGL
+98 DLLLEQAASELGL

-124 MPQFRQAGQF
+124 MPQFRQGGQF
-134 NNERYQA
+134 NNDRYQA

-167 NGLQTTAFV
+167 NGLQGSGFV

-181 ESLYRLE
+181 ENLYRLE
-188 AQSREV
+188 AQSRQV
-194 RTLTL
+194 RTITL
-199 PVEDFANQVSLTD
+199 PVADFAEQVSLTD
-212 EELEA
+212 DELEA

-237 ELTGEGLASDI
+237 ELTGEGLANEVQVSD
-248 QVTDEDI
+248 EAI
-255 ATYYQDNQSQYGSQ
+255 ATYYQENQSQYGSQ

-282 GDDAKA
+282 GDEAKA
-288 RAQQALDRLNQGEA
+288 KAQQALERLNQGAA
-302 FATLVKEVSDDT
+302 FAALAKEMSDDT
-314 FSAEQNGSL
+314 FSAEQGGSL
-323 DWIEPGAMDPA
+323 DWIEPDVMDPA

-340 ALAQKGDI
+340 ALSEKGDV
-348 SGLVKSDFGYHIIR
+348 SGLVQSDFGYHIIR

-367 PADVTPLS
+367 PADVTPLAE
-375 DVKDDIRLALQQE
+375 VKDDIRTELQQAR
-388 QAADRFYAQSTQLA
+388 AADRFYAQSTTLA

-408 ANGLEPAAEAV
+408 ANGLEPAADAV
-419 NTKVQFTDY
+419 NSKVQYTDY
-428 FALDNAQ
+428 FALDAAT

-487 VKDQVQA
+487 VKDQVRE
-494 TLVAEKGRQQ
+494 TLAAEKGQEQ
-504 AQEKAD
+504 AKETAGD
-510 QLVAQLE
+510 LIAQLE
-517 QTGTLDQ
+517 ESGEVTGSDYTFSAPITL
-524 GDYVFSDAQVINR
+524 NR
-537 VSQQQAVSELAFSL
+537 VSQQQAIAELAFSL
-551 PQPNDTGASYG
+551 PQPASDNASYG

-569 DIVVVALDNVINP
+569 DVVVVALDKVMVP
-582 AMPDISPQS
+582 EVPDISPQS
-591 QMADRVA
+591 QMAARVQ

-606 SATLEALRE
+606 SATLQALRE
-615 QVDVTYAEVDAQQ
+615 EVDVTYAESDTQ

>member
-9 TNSLPVKIIL
+9 TNSLAVKIIL

-37 GSTPPAA
+37 GSNPPAA

-86 RFRQNILDRMVN
+86 RFRQNILDRMIN
-98 DLLLEHEASELGL
+98 DLLLEQAASELGL

-124 MPQFRQAGQF
+124 MPQFRQGGQF
-134 NNERYQA
+134 NNDRYQA

-167 NGLQTTAFV
+167 NGLQGSGFV

-181 ESLYRLE
+181 ENLYRLE
-188 AQSREV
+188 AQSRQV
-194 RTLTL
+194 RTITL
-199 PVEDFANQVSLTD
+199 PVADFAEQISLTD
-212 EELEA
+212 DELEA

-237 ELTGEGLASDI
+237 ELTGEGLANEVQISD
-248 QVTDEDI
+248 EAI
-255 ATYYQDNQSQYGSQ
+255 ATYYQENQSQYGSQ

-282 GDDAKA
+282 GDEAKA
-288 RAQQALDRLNQGEA
+288 KAQQALERLNQGAA
-302 FATLVKEVSDDT
+302 FAALAKEMSDDT
-314 FSAEQNGSL
+314 FSAEQGGSL
-323 DWIEPGAMDPA
+323 DWIEPDVMDPA

-340 ALAQKGDI
+340 ALSEKGDV
-348 SGLVKSDFGYHIIR
+348 SGLVQSDFGYHIIR

-367 PADVTPLS
+367 PADVTPLAE
-375 DVKDDIRLALQQE
+375 VKDDIRTELQQAR
-388 QAADRFYAQSTQLA
+388 AADRFYAQSTTLA

-408 ANGLEPAAEAV
+408 ANGLEPAADAV
-419 NTKVQFTDY
+419 NSKVQYTDY
-428 FALDNAQ
+428 FALDAAT

-487 VKDQVQA
+487 VKDQVRE
-494 TLVAEKGRQQ
+494 TLAAEKGQEQ
-504 AQEKAD
+504 AKETAGD
-510 QLVAQLE
+510 LIAQLE
-517 QTGTLDQ
+517 ESGEVTGSDYTFSAPITL
-524 GDYVFSDAQVINR
+524 NR
-537 VSQQQAVSELAFSL
+537 VSQQQAVAELAFSL
-551 PQPNDTGASYG
+551 PQPASDNASYG

-569 DIVVVALDNVINP
+569 DVVVVALDKVMVP
-582 AMPDISPQS
+582 EVPDISPQS
-591 QMADRVA
+591 QMAARVQ

-606 SATLEALRE
+606 SATLQALRE
-615 QVDVTYAEVDAQQ
+615 EVDVTYAESDTQ

>member
-9 TNSLPVKIIL
+9 TNSLVVKIIL

-37 GSTPPAA
+37 GSNPPAA

-98 DLLLEHEASELGL
+98 DLLLEQEASKLGL
-111 RVSDAQVK
+111 RVSDEQVK

-124 MPQFRQAGQF
+124 MPQFRQSGQF

-167 NGLQTTAFV
+167 NGLQSTAFV

-194 RTLTL
+194 RTITL
-199 PVEDFANQVSLTD
+199 SVDTFAEKVTLSD
-212 EELEA
+212 EELES
-217 YYQANRD
+217 YYQTNRD
-224 DYIQPRMVKVAYV
+224 DYVQPRMVKVAYV
-237 ELTGEGLASDI
+237 ALTGDSLASDI
-248 QVTDEDI
+248 QISDDEI
-255 ATYYQDNQSQYGSQ
+255 SAYYQENQSQYGSQ

-282 GDDAKA
+282 GDEAKA
-288 RAQQALDRLNQGEA
+288 RAQDALERLNQGEA
-302 FATLVKEVSDDT
+302 FTTLAKEVSDDT
-314 FSAEQNGSL
+314 FSAEQGGSL
-323 DWIEPGAMDPA
+323 DWIEPDVMDPA

-340 ALAQKGDI
+340 GLNSKGDI
-348 SGLVKSDFGYHIIR
+348 SGLVQSDFGFHIIR

-367 PADVTPLS
+367 PADVTPLAE
-375 DVKDDIRLALQQE
+375 VKEDIRQALQQAH
-388 QAADRFYAQSTQLA
+388 AADRFYAQTTKLA

-408 ANGLEPAAEAV
+408 ANGLEPAADAI
-419 NTKVQFTDY
+419 NATVQFTDY
-428 FALDNAQ
+428 FAPEKAK

-487 VKDQVQA
+487 VKSQVRD
-494 TLVAEKGRQQ
+494 TLAAEKGREQ
-504 AQEKAD
+504 AQEKANA
-510 QLVAQLE
+510 LVAQLE
-517 QTGTLDQ
+517 ETGEL
-524 GDYVFSDAQVINR
+524 GDGGYAFSKAQILNR
-537 VSQQQAVSELAFSL
+537 VSQQQAIAERAFSL
-551 PQPNDTGASYG
+551 PQPEQVSASYG
-562 VTQNRQG
+562 VTQDEQG
-569 DIVVVALDNVINP
+569 NIVVVALDDVIDP
-582 AMPDISPQS
+582 EIPDISPQS
-591 QMADRVA
+591 QMASRVA

-606 SATLEALRE
+606 SATLQALRDE
-615 QVDVTYAEVDAQQ
+615 VDVTYAESGSQ

>member
-9 TNSLPVKIIL
+9 TNSLAVKIIL

-37 GSTPPAA
+37 GSNPPAA

-86 RFRQNILDRMVN
+86 RFRQNILDRMIN
-98 DLLLEHEASELGL
+98 DLLLEQAASDLGL

-124 MPQFRQAGQF
+124 MPQFRQGGQF
-134 NNERYQA
+134 NNDRYQA

-167 NGLQTTAFV
+167 NGLQSSGFV

-188 AQSREV
+188 AQSRQV
-194 RTLTL
+194 RTITL
-199 PVEDFANQVSLTD
+199 PVDDFADQVTLTD
-212 EELEA
+212 DELEA
-217 YYQANRD
+217 YYQAHRD

-237 ELTGEGLASDI
+237 ELTGEGLANEVQISD
-248 QVTDEDI
+248 DAI
-255 ATYYQDNQSQYGSQ
+255 ATYYQENQSQYGSQ

-282 GDDAKA
+282 GDEAKA
-288 RAQQALDRLNQGEA
+288 KAQQALERLNQGDA
-302 FATLVKEVSDDT
+302 FAALAKEMSDDT
-314 FSAEQNGSL
+314 FSAEQGGSL
-323 DWIEPGAMDPA
+323 DWIEPGVMDPA

-340 ALAQKGDI
+340 ALSEKGDT
-348 SGLVKSDFGYHIIR
+348 SGLVQSDFGYHIIR

-367 PADVTPLS
+367 PADVTPLAE
-375 DVKDDIRLALQQE
+375 VKDDIRSELQQAR
-388 QAADRFYAQSTQLA
+388 AADRFYAQSTTLA

-408 ANGLEPAAEAV
+408 ANGLEPAADAV
-419 NTKVQFTDY
+419 NGKVQYTDY
-428 FALDNAQ
+428 FALDAAT

-479 EKQLSFAE
+479 EKQLSFAD
-487 VKDQVQA
+487 VKEQVRE
-494 TLVAEKGRQQ
+494 TLAAEKGQEQ
-504 AQEKAD
+504 AKETAGD
-510 QLVAQLE
+510 LIAQLE
-517 QTGTLDQ
+517 ESGELTENDYTFSAPMTL
-524 GDYVFSDAQVINR
+524 NR
-537 VSQQQAVSELAFSL
+537 VSQQQAVAELAFSL
-551 PQPNDTGASYG
+551 PQPASETASYG

-569 DIVVVALDNVINP
+569 DVVVVALDKVVTPEVP
-582 AMPDISPQS
+582 AISPQS
-591 QMADRVA
+591 QMAARVQ
-598 RAMSNMSL
+598 RAMSNTSL
-606 SATLEALRE
+606 SATLQALRE
-615 QVDVTYAEVDAQQ
+615 DVDVTYAESDTQ